1 VESEKAVVVVNLKR
15 SKFPMKKFLALTVSM
30 LGLFAASSAQAY
42 PQFAANY
49 KEARDASGR
58 IACANC
64 HLASKDTE
72 VELPQTILPGQ
83 VFEAKI
89 KVPYDNKAQEVYA
102 DGSKGP
108 LQVGAILIMPKG
120 FRLAEGK
127 EIPKELAEKIE
138 KGVLPSAAPIA
149 DDKPYELLVG
159 PHPGTDLPDKEIVIP
174 VKAPDPGVD
183 KKVNFGKYSF
193 YFGGNRGRGQVYPT
207 GTSSNNAV
215 FTAKAEGTIAN
226 IQKDVK
232 VTLGT
237 GEGATDYEKGALI
250 TIKTK
255 EGKEDVEKIPPGP
268 ELKVKVGDAVKV
280 GDPLT
285 TDPNVGGYGQA
296 ERDIV
301 LQDPQRV
308 VWLLV
313 ALGAA
318 FLCQL
323 LLVLKKKQVE
333 KVQEYEAQQQ
343 GL

>member
-1 VESEKAVVVVNLKR
+1 
-15 SKFPMKKFLALTVSM
+15 MKKFLAFTLSM
-30 LGLFAASSAQAY
+30 IGLFAAGSAQAY

-58 IACANC
+58 IVCANC
-64 HLASKDTE
+64 HLGKQETE

-89 KVPYDNKAQEVYA
+89 KVPYDAKAQQVGA

-108 LQVGAILIMPKG
+108 LQVGGILIMPKG

-138 KGVLPSAAPIA
+138 KGVIPTAAPTA

-159 PHPGTDLPDKEIVIP
+159 PHPGSDLPDKELIIP

-183 KKVNFGKYSF
+183 KTVEFGKYSF
-193 YFGGNRGRGQVYPT
+193 YMGGNRGRGQVYPT

-215 FTAKAEGTIAN
+215 FPAKVEGTIAN
-226 IQKDVK
+226 IQKGVK
-232 VTLGT
+232 ITLGE
-237 GEGATDYEKGALI
+237 GEGATEYEKGALV
-250 TIKTK
+250 TIKAK
-255 EGKEDVEKIPPGP
+255 DGKSVVEKIPPGP
-268 ELKVKVGDAVKV
+268 ELIVKVGAAVKA

-285 TDPNVGGYGQA
+285 NDPNVGGYAQA
-296 ERDIV
+296 ERDV
-301 LQDPQRV
+301 TLQDPQRV
-308 VWLLV
+308 VWLVV
-313 ALGAA
+313 ALASA
-318 FLCQL
+318 FVCQL
-323 LLVLKKKQVE
+323 LLVLKKKQIE

>member
-1 VESEKAVVVVNLKR
+1 
-15 SKFPMKKFLALTVSM
+15 MKKFLALTVSM
-30 LGLFAASSAQAY
+30 LGLFAAGSAQAF

-64 HLASKDTE
+64 HLGAKETE

-89 KVPYDNKAQEVYA
+89 KVPYDDKVQEVYL

-127 EIPKELAEKIE
+127 EIPKELADKIE

-149 DDKPYELLVG
+149 EDKPYELLVG

-193 YFGGNRGRGQVYPT
+193 YIGGNRGRGQVYPT
-207 GTSSNNAV
+207 GTPSNNSQYS
-215 FTAKAEGTIAN
+215 AKSEGTISN

-232 VTLGT
+232 VTLGE
-237 GEGATDYEKGALI
+237 GEGATDYEKGALV

-255 EGKEDVEKIPPGP
+255 DGKEDIEKIPPGP
-268 ELKVKVGDAVKV
+268 ELTVKVGDAVKV
-280 GDPLT
+280 GDFLT
-285 TDPNVGGYGQA
+285 TNPNVGGYGQA
-296 ERDIV
+296 ERDVV
-301 LQDPQRV
+301 LQDPQRIF
-308 VWLLV
+308 WLLV

-318 FLCQL
+318 FICQL

>member
-1 VESEKAVVVVNLKR
+1 
-15 SKFPMKKFLALTVSM
+15 MKKFLALTVS
-30 LGLFAASSAQAY
+30 LIGLFAAGSAQAY
-42 PQFAANY
+42 PQFAATY

-58 IACANC
+58 IVCANC
-64 HLASKDTE
+64 HLGVKDTE

-108 LQVGAILIMPKG
+108 LQVGGILIMPKG

-138 KGVLPSAAPIA
+138 KGVIPAAAPIA

-174 VKAPDPGVD
+174 VKAPDPGAD
-183 KKVNFGKYSF
+183 KTVKFGKYSF
-193 YFGGNRGRGQVYPT
+193 YMGGNRGRGQVYPT

-232 VTLGT
+232 ITLGE
-237 GEGATDYEKGALI
+237 GEGATDYEKGALV
-250 TIKTK
+250 TIKAK
-255 EGKEDVEKIPPGP
+255 DGKSIVEKIPPGP
-268 ELKVKVGDAVKV
+268 ELIVKVGGAVKA

-285 TDPNVGGYGQA
+285 NDPNVGGYSQA
-296 ERDIV
+296 ERDV
-301 LQDPQRV
+301 TLQDPQRV
-308 VWLLV
+308 VWLIV
-313 ALGAA
+313 ALGSA
-318 FLCQL
+318 FVCQL